1 MANHLRDKRLE
12 TTDQAAW
19 SAIFEDTGTRRGHM
33 SGLVR
38 VHHLQESMLRCR
50 WCDHLLHFCR
60 LRLVIILALDPVQE
74 AGSEREILASLHV
87 VTRITVAVVLLLWQ
101 NLCDCLV
108 GLLLESVSLL
118 L

>member
-38 VHHLQESMLRCR
+38 VHHLQESML
-50 WCDHLLHFCR
+50 
-60 LRLVIILALDPVQE
+60 
-74 AGSEREILASLHV
+74 
-87 VTRITVAVVLLLWQ
+87 
-101 NLCDCLV
+101 
-108 GLLLESVSLL
+108 
-118 L
+118 